1 MKKLTCLTVLGVLF
15 SLVLMAAPA
24 SAANSLATCT
34 GSWNV
39 SLSPGG
45 LLTTSQDITFR
56 TPSPGTITCL
66 GSVNGYVVTGPGTV
80 TKTGQLTGSCVGATG
95 AGTFLFS
102 IPTAGGQQNL
112 TVPFTM
118 ITGFG
123 YGVKFSSSFVGP
135 LAFVFVPVQ
144 GDCILSPLTEIHVV
158 VAAFTLQS

>member
-1 MKKLTCLTVLGVLF
+1 MKKLTCLTVLGVLL

-24 SAANSLATCT
+24 SAASSLATCT

-39 SLSPGG
+39 SLSPGA
-45 LLTTSQDITFR
+45 LLTTSRDITFG
-56 TPSPGTITCL
+56 TPVTGTINCL
-66 GSVNGYVVTGPGTV
+66 GSVNGSPVTGQGTV
-80 TKTGQLTGSCVGATG
+80 TKTGQLTGSCVAATG
-95 AGTFLFS
+95 SGTFAFS
-102 IPTAGGQQNL
+102 IPTAGGQKNL

-135 LAFVFVPVQ
+135 LAFAFVPVQ
-144 GDCILSPLTEIHVV
+144 GNCITSPLTEIHVV